1 MTRAVR
7 ASDAAYERLRSEI
20 IDWQLEPGTPLGEIE
35 TAARLG
41 VSRTPVRE
49 ALARL
54 AAEGLVS
61 SVGRTARVSPLSRD
75 LVIEL
80 YELREALET
89 HSAKFAARRRD
100 PHRFERILAEYRPG
114 GDPEPERPYALAD
127 ELDAAIDEAADNRYI
142 RAELA
147 ALRGQMARVRR
158 HAHSDPE
165 RLRRATDEHLLI
177 AEAILAGDESLAM
190 HATAVHLHN
199 SLAHVLGSLPGID

>member
-7 ASDAAYERLRSEI
+7 ASDVAYARLRSEI

-54 AAEGLVS
+54 TAEGLVS
-61 SVGRTARVSPLSRD
+61 SVSRTARVAPLSRE

-89 HSAKFAARRRD
+89 SAARLAARRRD
-100 PHRFERILAEYRPG
+100 PARFEALLAEYRPG
-114 GDPEPERPYALAD
+114 GDPDPERPYALAD
-127 ELDAAIDEAADNRYI
+127 DLDAAIDAAAGNRYI
-142 RAELA
+142 RADLA

-158 HAHSDPE
+158 HAQSDPA

-177 AEAILAGDESLAM
+177 AEAILAADESLAM

-199 SLAHVLGSLPGID
+199 SLAHVLESLPGVD